1 MEWLYILVASLGL
14 LWLAI
19 ALSYSHEWMRK
30 SGGKLVAAAAVLPPG
45 PPVRVPIIGHLLS
58 VSREAKSLHRYLAGL
73 ARTYGPIV
81 FLRLGSVPTIVI
93 SSPQLAKEFL
103 HTNDIAFA
111 DRPLFTSSAFLGGIE
126 GRRSIALIP
135 YGDEWKR
142 GRKLYSLQLFS
153 AHRIHEFQSTIS
165 DEIHHLISHN
175 LLPLLLQPL
184 DVDDDDAVV
193 VVNLT
198 DCFRNLLSNILCR
211 IILQKRPS
219 QIMVDAASSLTFAQL
234 MQEANHLFGTP
245 MIADFVP
252 WLGFLD
258 YKAKASMKKWKSSY
272 DAVMDHILAER
283 IQDDDDD
290 DDVVKSPK
298 DILDV
303 LLLPENNLSRY
314 VIQARMLVSNLIT
327 RDIHSN
333 IHSLPVFLFIYSFL

>member
-1 MEWLYILVASLGL
+1 MYIYVALLVV
-14 LWLAI
+14 LW
-19 ALSYSHEWMRK
+19 
-30 SGGKLVAAAAVLPPG
+30 AAAAQLYWWRWSALPPG
-45 PPVRVPIIGHLLS
+45 PPTFVPILGHLPNL
-58 VSREAKSLHRYLAGL
+58 VKAGEYLHRYFAGL
-73 ARTYGPIV
+73 AHTYGPIV
-81 FLRLGSVPTIVI
+81 FLRLGSTPTIII

-103 HTNDIAFA
+103 HTNDKTFA
-111 DRPLFTSSAFLGGIE
+111 DRPVFTCSKFLGGSEAQI
-126 GRRSIALIP
+126 SLLP
-135 YGDEWKR
+135 YGEEWR
-142 GRKLYSLQLFS
+142 CGRKLYSLQLFS

-175 LLPLLLQPL
+175 LLPLLLQLL

-198 DCFRNLLSNILCR
+198 DCFRNLISNILCR

-219 QIMVDAASSLTFAQL
+219 QIMVDASSSLTFAQL

-258 YKAKASMKKWKSSY
+258 YNAKASMKKWKRSY
-272 DAVMDHILAER
+272 DAVIDHILAER
-283 IQDDDDD
+283 IQDD

-303 LLLPENNLSRY
+303 LLLPENNLSRD
-314 VIQARMLVSNLIT
+314 VIQTRILVSNLIT